1 MVTPVSVSRLVI
13 TAAFLLCGI
22 FLPAQSI
29 TLSVNKDTITT
40 DDQFVIELEGELGNF
55 TNYATLPDV
64 AGLVTLSHSESF
76 NYNTSNKNA
85 VIRQTYTMKAI
96 SAGDYTI
103 GPAWIQAGSRR
114 VYSNALH
121 LHIEAGDNPM
131 SNGMVFMRVI
141 PEKSTVFAGE
151 KVRMNLFLYSS
162 YDYSVSGSY
171 PTATSYSGFWSEP
184 DAEYVRSN
192 DTTVYIDGKRFRRQ
206 TIYTEFLYP
215 NATGTLQLP
224 TYTYTCYLSS
234 YSDDVYDYG
243 SDDVSFDLISE
254 PTTITVLDLPAH
266 DTLPGYAGDVGQY
279 KIKCSLS
286 KDSTKCW
293 EPVTYTMY
301 ITGTGNFQFM
311 MTPQL
316 SVPAGMRATIVS
328 AEDSI
333 TYEYD
338 YDDDY
343 DYRATETGKVFTYL
357 ITPEKEGSFDLS
369 GIAFSYFDPKK
380 KQYVTV
386 TSDSFHLH
394 VAPGNKITPDVTNN
408 LPTSFFEK
416 KDKAHNTSLIVT
428 IIAGLVVLPIGGF
441 VFYRRRKKQQQR
453 KAEEAARLTAAI
465 DDSEFLPPPDTSLG
479 QANALIQGATQY
491 LQAGLIVPAVNNLYE
506 ALIARIAG
514 VAKMRREEISLNSL
528 RYKLKLMKIDD
539 QLINEVI
546 EQYEDLM
553 LKRYTISPADIGS
566 VHVLI
571 ARTADLILKLY

>member
-1 MVTPVSVSRLVI
+1 MVTA
-13 TAAFLLCGI
+13 TFLLCSI
-22 FLPAQSI
+22 VLSAQSI

-40 DDQFVIELEGELGNF
+40 DDQFVIELDGELGNF

-121 LHIEAGDNPM
+121 IHVEAGDNPM

-141 PEKSTVFAGE
+141 PEKSTVYAGE
-151 KVRMNLFLYSS
+151 KVRMNLYLYSS

-184 DAEYVRSN
+184 DADYTRSN

-206 TIYTEFLYP
+206 TIHTEFLYP

-243 SDDVSFDLISE
+243 SDDLTFDLISE
-254 PTTITVLDLPAH
+254 PTSITVLDLPAH

-316 SVPAGMRATIVS
+316 SVPAGMRASVVS

-338 YDDDY
+338 YADDY
-343 DYRATETGKVFTYL
+343 DYRATETGKVYTYL
-357 ITPEKEGSFDLS
+357 ITPEQEGSFDLS

-380 KQYVTV
+380 KQYITL
-386 TSDSFHLH
+386 TSDSFRLH

-408 LPTSFFEK
+408 LPNSFFEK

-428 IIAGLVVLPIGGF
+428 IIAGLIVLPIGGF
-441 VFYRRRKKQQQR
+441 VFYRRRKKQKQR
-453 KAEEAARLTAAI
+453 KAEEEARLSAVI
-465 DDSEFLPPPDTSLG
+465 DDSEYLPPPDTSLD
-479 QANALIQGATQY
+479 QANALIHGATQY
-491 LQAGLIVPAVNNLYE
+491 LQTGLVVPAVNNLYE

-528 RYKLKLMKIDD
+528 GYKLRLIKMSEHT
-539 QLINEVI
+539 INEVV

-553 LKRYTISPADIGS
+553 LKRYTLSPADS
-566 VHVLI
+566 AAVHVLI
-571 ARTADLILKLY
+571 VRTADLVRKMG